1 MHNTDTVSRS
11 DGTIGIMDTPDT
23 GEEQASSDTPR
34 PGRNVGPF
42 KQALKDGATLEQAM
56 SAAGYA
62 PNVARM
68 GRQKLSLPL
77 LTALEYWERLQ
88 ADAQIGR
95 RADSDP
101 DTVKAAVK
109 GALLRN
115 MYSGKPEAEIMAA
128 KQAGSLKEF
137 ALFQADNLIGV
148 AVYQVS
154 PRLEQLAA
162 QLASEELPTIEA
174 TTVEADTA
182 GASEPEK

>member
-1 MHNTDTVSRS
+1 MHNTDSVRRS
-11 DGTIGIMDTPDT
+11 DGMLVGMETVDT
-23 GEEQASSDTPR
+23 GTEQAVAAIS
-34 PGRNVGPF
+34 PGRNVEPF
-42 KQALKDGATLEQAM
+42 KRALKDGATLEQAM

-137 ALFQADNLIGV
+137 ALFQSDTQIGV

-154 PRLEQLAA
+154 PRLEQLAQQIASADTIDAEPA
-162 QLASEELPTIEA
+162 QLPSDD
-174 TTVEADTA
+174 V
-182 GASEPEK
+182 K